1 MARPIDAEELF
12 SAIGDKEDDIAE
24 AKDRAAGDW
33 ETYYGGVADGLLLA
47 KGLIAE
53 EETIEIYQKLDAL
66 YKNLEYDRERNIH
79 DGNATIGYDFA
90 QARYYLGRA
99 DATAMVLYKIA
110 AILGW
115 KRMDKLAIAHAEEPS
130 EVTELCP
137 HCESEVTLQWDVKD
151 RGYKAYCP
159 VCGKRLMLCLACR
172 GDGYGCDYDTETD
185 ECRWNPAEKG
195 RNENA
200 D

>member
-1 MARPIDAEELF
+1 MKLIDAEGLF

-24 AKDRAAGDW
+24 AKDRAAGSW
-33 ETYYGGVADGLLLA
+33 ETYYDGVADGLLLA

-110 AILGW
+110 AILG
-115 KRMDKLAIAHAEEPS
+115 RTEE
-130 EVTELCP
+130 
-137 HCESEVTLQWDVKD
+137 
-151 RGYKAYCP
+151 
-159 VCGKRLMLCLACR
+159 
-172 GDGYGCDYDTETD
+172 DG
-185 ECRWNPAEKG
+185 
-195 RNENA
+195 
-200 D
+200 